1 MEGRYLFS
9 NKDYRINIVCLYC
22 IFWVLRAVITV
33 FLHLSM
39 VTLFLNRQYVLGTM
53 NGRSVPLR
61 LEFSPEKRYI
71 NATVIDAKS
80 VVRWVA
86 NVVTQSFMLI
96 IRNQFQ
102 KGDLIDTV
110 I

>member
-1 MEGRYLFS
+1 MGDRYPS
-9 NKDYRINIVCLYC
+9 DWNSR
-22 IFWVLRAVITV
+22 R
-33 FLHLSM
+33 
-39 VTLFLNRQYVLGTM
+39 
-53 NGRSVPLR
+53 
-61 LEFSPEKRYI
+61 KRYI

-102 KGDLIDTV
+102 KGIS
-110 I
+110 

>member
-1 MEGRYLFS
+1 MFFGYEWE
-9 NKDYRINIVCLYC
+9 I
-22 IFWVLRAVITV
+22 
-33 FLHLSM
+33 
-39 VTLFLNRQYVLGTM
+39 GTPQI
-53 NGRSVPLR
+53 GILAG
-61 LEFSPEKRYI
+61 KRYI

-102 KGDLIDTV
+102 KGIS
-110 I
+110 